1 MNTVFLALGSNIEN
15 RKQHIEKAIVL
26 LREKI
31 NDITVASLYETKPR
45 YFENQNNFLNTVLSG
60 FTELEPQELLQFT
73 KTVQKKVG
81 RVERFRNGPRE
92 IDIDILFYDNVV
104 YKDEELEI
112 PHPRLQERD
121 FVLQPFSDLNP
132 DFSHPV
138 LKKTIREL
146 LDSLP
151 EEQRSIIQNTIGS
164 FQLDIFLKNGNPQA
178 GK

>member
-1 MNTVFLALGSNIEN
+1 MHQIFLALGSNIED
-15 RKQHIEKAIVL
+15 RKQYIETAIVL

-31 NDITVASLYETKPR
+31 SGVTIAPLYETKPL
-45 YFENQNNFLNTVLSG
+45 YFENQHNFLNTVLNG
-60 FTELEPQELLQFT
+60 YTDLKPQELLQFT

-112 PHPRLQERD
+112 PHPGIQERD
-121 FVLQPFSDLNP
+121 FVLLPFSDINS

-138 LKKTIREL
+138 LNKTIREL
-146 LDSLP
+146 LDVLP
-151 EEQRSIIQNTIGS
+151 EEQRSIV
-164 FQLDIFLKNGNPQA
+164 
-178 GK
+178 

>member
-1 MNTVFLALGSNIEN
+1 MTDIFLALGSNIDN
-15 RKQHIEKAIVL
+15 RKQHIETAIVL
-26 LREKI
+26 LREKVQ
-31 NDITVASLYETKPR
+31 DITVAPLYETKPR
-45 YFENQNNFLNTVLSG
+45 YFEDQQNFLNTVLRG
-60 FTELEPQELLQFT
+60 FTDLEPRELLQFT
-73 KTVQKKVG
+73 KAVQKEVG

-121 FVLQPFSDLNP
+121 FVLQPFSDINP

-146 LDSLP
+146 LATLP
-151 EEQRSIIQNTIGS
+151 EEQRSVIKM
-164 FQLDIFLKNGNPQA
+164 LK
-178 GK
+178 

>member
-1 MNTVFLALGSNIEN
+1 MHTVFLALGSNIEN

-31 NDITVASLYETKPR
+31 HDITVAPLYETKPR

-60 FTELEPQELLQFT
+60 ITELEPQELLQFT

-81 RVERFRNGPRE
+81 RVERFRYGPRE
-92 IDIDILFYDNVV
+92 IDIDILFYGNVV

-112 PHPRLQERD
+112 PHPRLQDRD
-121 FVLQPFSDLNP
+121 FVLQPFSDINP

-146 LDSLP
+146 LDTLP
-151 EEQRSIIQNTIGS
+151 EEQRSI
-164 FQLDIFLKNGNPQA
+164 K
-178 GK
+178 

>member
-1 MNTVFLALGSNIEN
+1 MQTVFLALGSNLEN

-31 NDITVASLYETKPR
+31 NDITVAPLYETKPR

-60 FTELEPQELLQFT
+60 FTELAPQELLQFT

-92 IDIDILFYDNVV
+92 IDIDILFYANVV

-121 FVLQPFSDLNP
+121 FVLQPFSDINP

-151 EEQRSIIQNTIGS
+151 EEQRSII
-164 FQLDIFLKNGNPQA
+164 
-178 GK
+178 

>member
-1 MNTVFLALGSNIEN
+1 MHQIYLAIGSNIEN
-15 RKQHIEKAIVL
+15 RKQHIETAIVL
-26 LREKI
+26 LCEKVRG
-31 NDITVASLYETKPR
+31 ITIAPLYETKPR
-45 YFENQNNFLNTVLSG
+45 YFEDQNNFLNTVLRG
-60 FTELEPQELLQFT
+60 HTDLEPRELLQFT
-73 KTVQKKVG
+73 KAVQKEVG

-121 FVLQPFSDLNP
+121 FVLQPFSDINP

-146 LDSLP
+146 LATLP
-151 EEQRSIIQNTIGS
+151 KEQRSVIKA
-164 FQLDIFLKNGNPQA
+164 LK
-178 GK
+178 